1 MSKMDEVAN
10 KAIEV
15 VKSILKDFH
24 EDEALAVLEIAKV
37 LIKTEF

>member
-1 MSKMDEVAN
+1 MDEVTN

-15 VKSILKDFH
+15 VKSILKDLN

-37 LIKTEF
+37 LIRTEF